1 MTQRKFSLS
10 DSISNLWDKLDGW
23 MDAVILKVPNFILA
37 IIVMVA
43 FVFIAKGVRR
53 IAEKVMLKNVE
64 DLSMR
69 HLLSKLIYAII
80 LLVGF
85 FVFLGILQ
93 LDKVLTSV
101 LAGAGVMGLAIGFA
115 LQGTLSNTASGF
127 MLSFQPKMRIGDYID
142 SQGNTGFVEEI
153 NLISVTVRQPD
164 NDFIIIP
171 NKIFA
176 ENPFVNYSWTE
187 RSRISVNCGVGYEDD
202 LQKVED
208 LVVKIISENFEQE
221 ENESVEFFFTEF
233 GDSSINFITR
243 FWISSQS
250 PKPKLEAKHQAIK
263 LIKKHFNE
271 TGINIPFPIRTLDF
285 GKNKLQMAPQNEPTN
300 NNSPSEHKE

>member
-1 MTQRKFSLS
+1 MAQRKFSLS

-271 TGINIPFPIRTLDF
+271 TGMNIPFPIRTLDF